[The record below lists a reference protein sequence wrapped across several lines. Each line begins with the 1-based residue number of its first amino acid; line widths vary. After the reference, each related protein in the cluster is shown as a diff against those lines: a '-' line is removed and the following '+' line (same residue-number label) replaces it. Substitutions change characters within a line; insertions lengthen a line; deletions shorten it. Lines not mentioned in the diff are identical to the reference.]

1 MGSPEPQLSP
11 FPIDFLVHGQNLFLL
26 SSSSKASVKGRMG
39 VARVWERTALA
50 LRHLTQ
56 LCSLSLEFM
65 CEFYP
70 LTLLPSTPS
79 LSPSSTGFHLFAQ
92 TLIIENLLRGVNELK
107 LPPYHSEVLWGS

>member
-1 MGSPEPQLSP
+1 MGRSWQMGSPEPQLSP

-65 CEFYP
+65 CGVYVDASRLHP
-70 LTLLPSTPS
+70 LSLP
-79 LSPSSTGFHLFAQ
+79 LQLGF
-92 TLIIENLLRGVNELK
+92 TYLLR
-107 LPPYHSEVLWGS
+107 HSLLRTFQEG